1 MGNEG
6 SSLPPGAD
14 RSCPESAP
22 GPPVGKDQAARLERF
37 TRLYACLSQV
47 NQAIVWTPERKALL
61 DKICE
66 VMVTYG
72 KFSLAWV
79 GWNDPINHEVAIL
92 SQFGDENG
100 YLEGLRVRSDDTPLG
115 RGGTGTAIRTGRSVV
130 INDFLSSLESS
141 PWHEKAARAG
151 LAASAAFPIRTGG
164 AVVGA
169 LMVYAREMD
178 FFGIEELGLLE
189 EAAGDLTFALDHLE
203 LDARNRESE
212 ATLKLNEEL
221 FSKIFKAC
229 PDAISIASMEDGTYV
244 EVNQV
249 FLDLMGL
256 RREQVLGRTATDL
269 GVWVD
274 SGDRQHFVNQLAR
287 NGSLRHFETRFRM
300 ASGAIRDF
308 EVSSEVIQFQG
319 RPHSFNF
326 MRDITERKLKA
337 QALWESEAEFR
348 LLFDKAPMGMAI
360 VDSESG
366 RFLAVNPRMGEILDC
381 PPAELVTRSFQEF
394 THPDH
399 LESDWKS
406 VRDLAQGLAPE
417 VRKEK
422 RYIARSGRVVWVRL
436 TMVLMPG
443 MPRRQLSLVEDI
455 SEAHMAQASLK
466 ATLERLQKIADRV
479 PGMVYQYRLRPDG
492 TAHLPYASEAIRD
505 IYRISPEAV
514 RETAAALNGVHHP
527 EDHAAIM
534 ASILASAETLTPW
547 KQEYRVKF
555 EDGTVRHLYGDALP
569 EREPDGSTLWTGFIT
584 DITERKH
591 LEAQFQ
597 QAQKMESLGSLA
609 GGVAHDMNNVLA
621 AILGL
626 ASAQQMRH
634 EPGSTTYQAFEI
646 IRSAA
651 TRGGSMVKNL
661 LNFARQSP
669 GEDGDVNLNE
679 VLLGEVR
686 LLERTTLAQV
696 RLDMDLAPD
705 LHNIRGDLSALTHAF
720 MNLCVNAVDAMDGKG
735 TLSLRTRNLDGGQVE
750 VRLEDTGCGMSSAVL
765 ARAIDPFFTTKEIG
779 KGTGLGLSMVYNTV
793 KAHQGQMDI
802 QSEPGH
808 GTTVSLRFPSSE
820 ARRTEAESPSQARD
834 SVAGP
839 LHVLLVDDDD
849 LVLAATEMLLEV
861 LGHRVTTVTS
871 GEAALAQLQEGARPD
886 VVILDMNMPG
896 LGGGGTLPRL
906 RALCPDLPILLA
918 TGRADQSALDLIQD
932 HQGVTLLP
940 KPFSLDEIEVYL
952 QGIAQA
958 R

>member
-14 RSCPESAP
+14 RSCPEPAP
-22 GPPVGKDQAARLERF
+22 GSPVGKDQAARLERL

-66 VMVTYG
+66 VMVSHG

-79 GWNDPINHEVAIL
+79 GWNDPIDHEVAIL

-115 RGGTGTAIRTGRSVV
+115 RGGTGTAIRTGRSMV

-141 PWHEKAARAG
+141 PWHEKATRAG
-151 LAASAAFPIRTGG
+151 LAASAAIPIRTGG

-169 LMVYAREMD
+169 LMVYAREKD

-229 PDAISIASMEDGTYV
+229 PDAISIASMDDGTYV

-269 GVWVD
+269 DVWVD

-422 RYIARSGRVVWVRL
+422 RYISRSGRVVWARL

-455 SEAHMAQASLK
+455 SEAHVAQDSLK

-669 GEDGDVNLNE
+669 GEEGDVNLNE
-679 VLLGEVR
+679 VLLGVMIG
-686 LLERTTLAQV
+686 LVAQLIFTAVTFGGTVIGYQMGFAAANIFDPQTTQQ
-696 RLDMDLAPD
+696 
-705 LHNIRGDLSALTHAF
+705 
-720 MNLCVNAVDAMDGKG
+720 
-735 TLSLRTRNLDGGQVE
+735 LSLMSQFINILALLAFLSFDIHHFFFKIIVESYILLPPGFLDFSQGAVQQLMQLGGNMFVLGVKFSAPILALLLIANLVLGI
-750 VRLEDTGCGMSSAVL
+750 L
-765 ARAIDPFFTTKEIG
+765 ARVFPQLNVFMLSFPINIG
-779 KGTGLGLSMVYNTV
+779 ISFLVIGLTLNTMLFV
-793 KAHQGQMDI
+793 
-802 QSEPGH
+802 
-808 GTTVSLRFPSSE
+808 LRREFDTMGE
-820 ARRTEAESPSQARD
+820 NILNLFQ
-834 SVAGP
+834 
-839 LHVLLVDDDD
+839 LL
-849 LVLAATEMLLEV
+849 
-861 LGHRVTTVTS
+861 
-871 GEAALAQLQEGARPD
+871 
-886 VVILDMNMPG
+886 
-896 LGGGGTLPRL
+896 
-906 RALCPDLPILLA
+906 
-918 TGRADQSALDLIQD
+918 
-932 HQGVTLLP
+932 
-940 KPFSLDEIEVYL
+940 K
-952 QGIAQA
+952 
-958 R
+958 